1 MTKQSRPFGQM
12 EGREIPLL
20 TLKNETMAVELL
32 PLGAAVRSLWVP
44 DKGGNP
50 TDVVLGYES
59 LEEYRELDGCL
70 GGTLGRCANRIGG
83 ARFTIGGEE
92 YRLTANEGANTL
104 HGGAEGFHKKLW
116 SYETG
121 GDSVTFSLDSPH
133 GEEGFPGNLHAEVTY
148 TLRDGTLTMEY
159 RASCDRDTVVNLSNH
174 TYFNLAG
181 HDAGFIGGHQVILR
195 AGRYT
200 PSGAGN
206 VPTGEIAPVDGTP
219 LDLRRGVLLE
229 EWLGDPFLEGTRGYD
244 HNFVLD
250 GGAGPAAEVC
260 CPATGIALEVRT
272 TLEGM
277 QFYTSGF
284 LTDRPGKG
292 GTRYGRAGGLCLE
305 TQHFPDAVN
314 HPAFPSPVLR
324 AGEEYRQITSWRF
337 SVR

>member
-1 MTKQSRPFGQM
+1 MVTQEIFGRLD
-12 EGREIPLL
+12 GREIPLL
-20 TLKNETMAVELL
+20 TLRDGPVSVELI
-32 PLGAAVRSLWVP
+32 PLGAAVRAVYVP
-44 DKGGNP
+44 DRAGR
-50 TDVVLGYES
+50 TLDVCLGYDTPA
-59 LEEYRELDGCL
+59 EYRDWNSAL

-83 ARFTIGGEE
+83 ARFTVGGME

-116 SYETG
+116 RHSVGE
-121 GDSVTFSLDSPH
+121 DSVAFSLDSPD
-133 GEEGFPGNLHAEVTY
+133 GDEGFPGNLRAEVTY
-148 TLRDGTLTMEY
+148 TLRGGVLTMAY

-181 HDAGFIGGHQVILR
+181 HDAGSIAGHHVTLG

-200 PSGAGN
+200 PSGVGN
-206 VPTGEIAPVDGTP
+206 VPTGEIASVDGTP
-219 LDLRRGVLLE
+219 LDLRQGALLE
-229 EWLGDPFLEGTRGYD
+229 ERLGDSFLAATRGYD

-250 GGAGPAAEVC
+250 GGGPAAEVY
-260 CPATGIALEVRT
+260 CPATGVALEVRT

-292 GTRYGRAGGLCLE
+292 GARYGRASGLCLE

-314 HPAFPSPVLR
+314 HPSFPSPVLW
-324 AGEEYRQITSWRF
+324 AGEEYRQTTSWRF
-337 SVR
+337 FVK

>member
-1 MTKQSRPFGQM
+1 MVTQRPFGM
-12 EGREIPLL
+12 LDGREIPLL
-20 TLKNETMAVELL
+20 TLTDGAVTVELI
-32 PLGAAVRSLWVP
+32 PFGAAVRAIYVP
-44 DKGGNP
+44 DRTGRP
-50 TDVVLGYES
+50 VDVCLGYDTPR
-59 LEEYRELDGCL
+59 EYRDWNSAL

-83 ARFTIGGEE
+83 ARFTIGGRE

-116 SYETG
+116 DYTLGE
-121 GDSVTFSLDSPH
+121 DSVVFSLTSPD
-133 GEEGFPGNLHAEVTY
+133 GEEGFPGTLRAEAAY
-148 TLRDGTLTMEY
+148 TLRNGTLTLGY
-159 RASCDRDTVVNLSNH
+159 RAASDRDTVVNLSNH

-181 HDAGFIGGHQVILR
+181 HDAGPVHGHRVTLR

-206 VPTGEIAPVDGTP
+206 VPTGEVAPVDGTP
-219 LDLRRGVLLE
+219 LDLRQGALLADR
-229 EWLGDPFLEGTRGYD
+229 LADPFLEATRGYD

-250 GGAGPAAEVC
+250 GGEAAAEVY

-284 LTDRPGKG
+284 LLDRPGKG
-292 GTRYGRAGGLCLE
+292 GAQYGRASGLCLE

-314 HPAFPSPVLR
+314 HDAFPSPILR
-324 AGEEYRQITSWRF
+324 AGEEYRETTSWRF
-337 SVR
+337 FVK

>member
-1 MTKQSRPFGQM
+1 MVTQEIFGRLD
-12 EGREIPLL
+12 GREIPLL
-20 TLKNETMAVELL
+20 TLRDGPVSVELI
-32 PLGAAVRSLWVP
+32 PLGAAVRAIYVP
-44 DKGGNP
+44 DRAGR
-50 TDVVLGYES
+50 TLDVCLGYDTPA
-59 LEEYRELDGCL
+59 EYRDWNSAL

-83 ARFTIGGEE
+83 ARFTVGGTE

-116 SYETG
+116 RHSVGE
-121 GDSVTFSLDSPH
+121 DSVAFSLDSPD
-133 GEEGFPGNLHAEVTY
+133 GDEGFPGNLRAEVTY
-148 TLRDGTLTMEY
+148 TLRGGVLTMAY

-181 HDAGFIGGHQVILR
+181 HDAGSIAGHHVTLG

-206 VPTGEIAPVDGTP
+206 VPTGEIASVDGTP
-219 LDLRRGVLLE
+219 LDLRQGALLE
-229 EWLGDPFLEGTRGYD
+229 ERLGDSFLAATRGYD

-250 GGAGPAAEVC
+250 GGGPAAEVY
-260 CPATGIALEVRT
+260 CPATGVALEVRT

-292 GTRYGRAGGLCLE
+292 GARYSRASGLCLE

-314 HPAFPSPVLR
+314 HPSFPSPVLR
-324 AGEEYRQITSWRF
+324 AGEEYRQTTSWRF
-337 SVR
+337 FVK